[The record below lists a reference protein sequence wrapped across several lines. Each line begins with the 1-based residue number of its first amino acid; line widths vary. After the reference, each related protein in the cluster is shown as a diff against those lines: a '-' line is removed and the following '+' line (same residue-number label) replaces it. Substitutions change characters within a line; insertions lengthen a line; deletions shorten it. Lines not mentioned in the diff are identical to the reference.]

1 MKIRGRLIIAFLII
15 TIFPLL
21 LMSVCT
27 NLILTNQT
35 EILENSYQTETST
48 TNFIF
53 NPLQVL
59 YSMTMTDYNELVFT
73 ADHSP
78 DTFSNPTYLSQVND
92 TLQNR
97 DSFLVVRKNHKEI
110 FIGNT
115 DVYNNLETLA
125 GFSEYHEGSNNTIS
139 INPSIP
145 CLIKQKDFL
154 FSDKSRGQI
163 FLITDLTR
171 IMPAW
176 EYSFK
181 QLIFSLMV
189 IITATACLLVF
200 WIYNS
205 IVKPL
210 NVLRIA
216 TMHIGAG
223 QLDMPVRVHS
233 TDEIG
238 ELCRDFEEMRI
249 RLKEMIE
256 ERIRYE
262 QNTRDM
268 ISSMAHDL
276 QTPLTSI
283 KGYTEGILDGVANTP
298 QKQTKYLQTIYAK
311 ASDMSYLVDELSI
324 FAKIEQNTLPYHFIP
339 LNLHEYF
346 EDCMNEF
353 SLDLESKEITIKY
366 DNSCRPATKVLA
378 DPEQLKR
385 VIQNIIGNAVKYH
398 DKTPG
403 MIHIIIQDVPLPEVV
418 PPLYRQL
425 DKNGTPIEPEAP
437 KMQEYVQ
444 ICIRDNG
451 PGIEAN
457 DLPYIFHR
465 FFRAD
470 ASRNSS
476 KGGSGLGLAIVAKII
491 EDHGGRVWAESI
503 PQEGTS
509 IFFTL
514 RKERTDTH
522 GKNIDY

>member
-1 MKIRGRLIIAFLII
+1 MKIRGRLIVAFLII
-15 TIFPLL
+15 TIFPLF

-27 NLILTNQT
+27 NLILSNQT
-35 EILENSYQTETST
+35 KFLETSYQTETST

-53 NPLQVL
+53 NPLHVL
-59 YSMTMTDYNELVFT
+59 YSMTMADYNDLVEI
-73 ADHSP
+73 ADSSP
-78 DTFSNPTYLSQVND
+78 ETFSNQAYLTQVND
-92 TLQNR
+92 NLKNR
-97 DSFLVVRKNHKEI
+97 DSFIIVQKNGKES
-110 FIGNT
+110 FIGNSE
-115 DVYNNLETLA
+115 VYEEMETLA
-125 GFSEYHEGSNNTIS
+125 GFSGYHEGINDTIS
-139 INPSIP
+139 INPSVP

-154 FSDKSRGQI
+154 FPDKSRGQI

-189 IITATACLLVF
+189 IIVATACLLVF

-210 NVLRIA
+210 NILRIA

-262 QNTRDM
+262 QDTREM

-298 QKQTKYLQTIYAK
+298 EKQEKYLRTIYSK

-324 FAKIEQNTLPYHFIP
+324 FAKIEQNSLPYHFIP
-339 LNLHEYF
+339 IDLQGYF
-346 EDCMNEF
+346 SDCLEEF
-353 SLDLESKEITIKY
+353 SLDLESKKISIQYE
-366 DNSCRPATKVLA
+366 NSCSEGTKVLA

-385 VIQNIIGNAVKYH
+385 VIQNIIGNAVKYQN
-398 DKTPG
+398 KTAG
-403 MIHIIIQDVPLPEVV
+403 AIDITIKDVPVPKPI
-418 PPLYRQL
+418 PPLYRQI
-425 DKNGTPIEPEAP
+425 DKNGIPIDPEPP
-437 KMQEYVQ
+437 KPPEYVE

-451 PGIEAN
+451 PGIEEK

-476 KGGSGLGLAIVAKII
+476 KRGSGLGLAIVAKIVH
-491 EDHGGRVWAESI
+491 DHGGRVWAESTLG
-503 PQEGTS
+503 EGTS

-514 RKERTDTH
+514 RKERKD
-522 GKNIDY
+522 

>member
-15 TIFPLL
+15 TIFPLF

-27 NLILTNQT
+27 NLILSNQT

-48 TNFIF
+48 ANFIF
-53 NPLQVL
+53 NPLHVL
-59 YSMTMTDYNELVFT
+59 YSMTMTDYNDLVSA
-73 ADHSP
+73 ADTSP
-78 DTFSNPTYLSQVND
+78 DTFSNKSYLTQIND
-92 TLQNR
+92 TLKNR
-97 DSFLVVRKNHKEI
+97 DSFLVVRKNSKEI
-110 FIGNT
+110 FIGNK
-115 DVYNNLETLA
+115 DVYKELETLA

-139 INPSIP
+139 INPSVP

-181 QLIFSLMV
+181 QLIFSLA
-189 IITATACLLVF
+189 IIIIATACLLVF

-210 NVLRIA
+210 NILRIA

-223 QLDMPVRVHS
+223 QLDMPVRVYS

-262 QNTRDM
+262 QDTREM

-298 QKQTKYLQTIYAK
+298 EKQEKYLRTIYSK

-324 FAKIEQNTLPYHFIP
+324 FAKIEQNSLPYHFIP
-339 LNLHEYF
+339 LDLHGYF
-346 EDCMNEF
+346 NDCLEEF
-353 SLDLESKEITIKY
+353 SLDLESKKITIEYENTCK
-366 DNSCRPATKVLA
+366 PATKVLA

-385 VIQNIIGNAVKYH
+385 VIQNIIGNAVKYL
-398 DKTPG
+398 DKPNG
-403 MIHIIIQDVPLPEVV
+403 IIHIYIQDVPVPEPI
-418 PPLYRQL
+418 PPLYRQI
-425 DKNGTPIEPEAP
+425 DKNGTPIDPEPP
-437 KMQEYVQ
+437 KPPEYVQ
-444 ICIRDNG
+444 VCIKDNG
-451 PGIEAN
+451 PGIEAM

-476 KGGSGLGLAIVAKII
+476 KRGSGLGLAIVAKIVQ
-491 EDHGGRVWAESI
+491 DHGGRVWAQSTLD
-503 PQEGTS
+503 EGTS

-514 RKERTDTH
+514 RKERKD
-522 GKNIDY
+522 

>member
-27 NLILTNQT
+27 NLIISNQT

-48 TNFIF
+48 TSFVF

-59 YSMTMTDYNELVFT
+59 YSMTMSDYNDLVDM
-73 ADHSP
+73 ADSSP
-78 DTFSNPTYLSQVND
+78 DTFSDKSYLRQINNN
-92 TLQNR
+92 LKER
-97 DSFLVVRKNHKEI
+97 DSFIVLRKNGKEV
-110 FIGNT
+110 FIGNKK
-115 DVYNNLETLA
+115 VYREMETLS
-125 GFSEYHEGSNNTIS
+125 GFSEYHKGSNSTIS

-163 FLITDLTR
+163 FLITDLAQ

-181 QLIFSLMV
+181 QLIFSIM
-189 IITATACLLVF
+189 IIIIATACLLVL

-210 NVLRIA
+210 NILRIA

-223 QLDMPVRVHS
+223 QLDMPVRVYS

-262 QNTRDM
+262 QDTREM

-298 QKQTKYLQTIYAK
+298 EKQEKYLRTIYSK
-311 ASDMSYLVDELSI
+311 ATDMSYLVDELSI

-339 LNLHEYF
+339 IDLQGYF
-346 EDCMNEF
+346 VDCLEEF
-353 SLDLESKEITIKY
+353 SLDLESNKMTIQY
-366 DNSCRPATKVLA
+366 ENTCEVSTKVLA

-398 DKTPG
+398 NKPNGT
-403 MIHIIIQDVPLPEVV
+403 IQITIQDVPVPKPV
-418 PPLYRQL
+418 PPLYRQI
-425 DKNGTPIEPEAP
+425 DKNGVPIDPEPP
-437 KMQEYVQ
+437 KIQEYVQ
-444 ICIRDNG
+444 ISIRDNG
-451 PGIEAN
+451 PGIEEK

-470 ASRNSS
+470 ASRNTS
-476 KGGSGLGLAIVAKII
+476 KRGSGLGLAIVAKII
-491 EDHGGRVWAESI
+491 QDHGGRVWAESTLG
-503 PQEGTS
+503 EGTS

-514 RKERTDTH
+514 RKERKD
-522 GKNIDY
+522 

>member
-48 TNFIF
+48 HSFLF

-59 YSMTMTDYNELVFT
+59 YSMTMADYDDLVT
-73 ADHSP
+73 MADSSP
-78 DTFSNPTYLSQVND
+78 DKFSDKSYLKQIND
-92 TLQNR
+92 NLKER
-97 DSFLVVRKNHKEI
+97 DSFIVLRKNNTEV
-110 FIGNT
+110 FIGNHE
-115 DVYNNLETLA
+115 VFEKMETLS
-125 GFSEYHEGSNNTIS
+125 GFSEYHKGNNNTIS

-154 FSDKSRGQI
+154 YPDKSRGQI

-176 EYSFK
+176 EHSFK
-181 QLIFSLMV
+181 QLIFSLM
-189 IITATACLLVF
+189 IIIIATACLLVL

-210 NVLRIA
+210 NILRIA

-223 QLDMPVRVHS
+223 QLDMPVRVYS

-262 QNTRDM
+262 QDTREM

-298 QKQTKYLQTIYAK
+298 QKQEKYLRTIYSK
-311 ASDMSYLVDELSI
+311 ATDMSYLVDELSI
-324 FAKIEQNTLPYHFIP
+324 FAKIEQNTMPYHFIP
-339 LNLHEYF
+339 IDLQGYF
-346 EDCMNEF
+346 VDCLEEF
-353 SLDLESKEITIKY
+353 SLDLESNKMTIQYENTCDKT
-366 DNSCRPATKVLA
+366 TKVLA

-385 VIQNIIGNAVKYH
+385 VIQNIIGNAVKYQN
-398 DKTPG
+398 KPNET
-403 MIHIIIQDVPLPEVV
+403 IQITIQDVPTPKAV

-425 DKNGTPIEPEAP
+425 DKNGVPIEPEPP
-437 KMQEYVQ
+437 KFQEYVQ

-451 PGIEAN
+451 PGIEEK

-470 ASRNSS
+470 TSRNTS
-476 KGGSGLGLAIVAKII
+476 KRGSGLGLAIVAKII
-491 EDHGGRVWAESI
+491 QDHGGRVWAESKFG
-503 PQEGTS
+503 ESTS

-514 RKERTDTH
+514 RKERKD
-522 GKNIDY
+522 